1 MVFGDSRRDARPA
14 RRHPVDSAAVREGRL
29 RSRDEV
35 VREVEALDDSSAT
48 LNVAVLRLG
57 STLALATLPRPAA
70 DSARPLTSAR

>member
-1 MVFGDSRRDARPA
+1 M
-14 RRHPVDSAAVREGRL
+14 
-29 RSRDEV
+29 

-57 STLALATLPRPAA
+57 SSLALATLLRAAA

>member
-1 MVFGDSRRDARPA
+1 MVFGDSRRDVRPA
-14 RRHPVDSAAVREGRL
+14 RRDAVDSAAVREGRL

-57 STLALATLPRPAA
+57 SPLDLATLPRAAA
-70 DSARPLTSAR
+70 DSARPLTNAR